1 MSLVTSSLIDCS
13 GRVTHSLTLLPDGFV
28 RVDFAGG
35 ATADIDPATGT
46 VLTPGRVVPEQVV
59 AAARTL
65 AVG

>member
-35 ATADIDPATGT
+35 ASADIDPRTGT
-46 VLTPGRVVPEQVV
+46 VLTPGRSVPEQVV
-59 AAARTL
+59 AAARSL